1 MQKEED
7 FMDAIIPNGYGVLLV
22 EIKECIRK
30 AQYKALREVNR
41 ELISLYWDIGK
52 IIVERQQAA
61 SRGEAVVEKLAQD
74 LQDEFPGI
82 RGFSAQNLWR
92 MKLLYESYNENG
104 KLAPLVR
111 EIGWTHNIAI
121 FERCKDNLEREFY
134 IRMTQK
140 FGWTKNVLRLK
151 IEQKTYERTLTGQ
164 TNFEKTLPEKIKK
177 QAKLAV
183 NDEYM
188 FDFLEL
194 DEEHSERELE
204 RALVARVEHFLR
216 EMGGMFAF
224 LGSQYCLEVNGVEY
238 FVDLL
243 LYHRLLRC
251 LVAVELKIGEFVPEY
266 VGKMQFYLAL
276 LDDHVRMADEEPSI
290 GIILCKMKDKT
301 IVEYALRE
309 SNKPIGVA
317 TYRMVSILPSELMG
331 KLPAPEAI
339 SMLLE
344 EI

>member
-1 MQKEED
+1 
-7 FMDAIIPNGYGVLLV
+7 MDAIIPNDYGTLLV
-22 EIKECIRK
+22 EIKERIRK
-30 AQYKALREVNR
+30 AQYKALREVNK
-41 ELISLYWDIGK
+41 ELIRLYWDIGK
-52 IIVERQQAA
+52 IIVERQQSA
-61 SRGEAVVEKLAQD
+61 SWGEAVVERLARD

-82 RGFSAQNLWR
+82 RGFSAKNLWR
-92 MKLLYESYNENG
+92 IKLLYETYNGNE

-121 FERCKDNLEREFY
+121 FEQCKDNLEREFY
-134 IRMTQK
+134 IRMTRK

-183 NDEYM
+183 KDEYM

-194 DEEHSERELE
+194 EEEHSERELE
-204 RALVARVEHFLR
+204 RALVAKIEHFLR

-224 LGSQYCLEVNGVEY
+224 LGSQYRLDVNGVEY

-243 LYHRLLRC
+243 LYHRILRC
-251 LVAVELKIGEFVPEY
+251 LVAVELKIGEFAPEY

-276 LDDHVRMADEEPSI
+276 LDDRVRVAGEEPSI

-301 IVEYALRE
+301 TVEYALRE

-317 TYRMVSILPSELMG
+317 TYRMVSILPSELIG

-339 SMLLE
+339 SKLLE